1 MRPIL
6 FFMRPILH
14 DAARFKA
21 ELLLHRVH
29 FKHNIC
35 LQSHKSRLF
44 RVFRYAGLVG
54 VYKSQQP
61 TAPVCHI
68 KSPAQTIFTST
79 GWLFRLRDGH
89 HRRIPARTVRRSGNG
104 RGCPP
109 HLARILQ
116 APCSHSS
123 PTSPP
128 NSPTSASPSSGQLN
142 LQNTSPAVD
151 PCYVTESHHT
161 PPKNQERF
169 HKWRSGVMRCR
180 FGMLR
185 RKRDNI
191 PWQSYLVGRG
201 LKTGAVVL
209 SQIPTISQ
217 NLGSR
222 ESRLKDYPL
231 ITP

>member
-6 FFMRPILH
+6 Q

-35 LQSHKSRLF
+35 LRATSQGFF

-68 KSPAQTIFTST
+68 ISPAQTIFTST

-104 RGCPP
+104 RGRPP
-109 HLARILQ
+109 RLARIPQ
-116 APCSHSS
+116 APRSH
-123 PTSPP
+123 PRRRTPP
-128 NSPTSASPSSGQLN
+128 PPHRPQVGNSPCKTH
-142 LQNTSPAVD
+142 LQRLILA
-151 PCYVTESHHT
+151 T
-161 PPKNQERF
+161 PQNPTTRHPKTKQWF
-169 HKWRSGVMRCR
+169 HKWRSVVMRCR
-180 FGMLR
+180 FGMVG
-185 RKRDNI
+185 RKRDSI
-191 PWQSYLVGRG
+191 R
-201 LKTGAVVL
+201 
-209 SQIPTISQ
+209 
-217 NLGSR
+217 
-222 ESRLKDYPL
+222 
-231 ITP
+231 